1 MGDFILEAVRETR
14 VEEVVECAISVVL
27 DLGCEA
33 VEINDV
39 LCDLVVVPHGE
50 VLELVLCISNGV
62 MGTKGFLE
70 FSYKVN
76 PAVTADAV

>member
-1 MGDFILEAVRETR
+1 M
-14 VEEVVECAISVVL
+14 VECTISIVL

-33 VEINDV
+33 VEINNV
-39 LCDLVVVPHGE
+39 PCDLMVVPHGE
-50 VLELVLCISNGV
+50 VLELVLCISNRV

-76 PAVTADAV
+76 PAVHPAWLLSQSSGI

>member
-1 MGDFILEAVRETR
+1 MVREAG
-14 VEEVVECAISVVL
+14 VEEAAECAISIVP

-33 VEINDV
+33 VEIDDV
-39 LCDLVVVPHGE
+39 SHNQMVVPHGE

-76 PAVTADAV
+76 PAVHPAWLLSQSSRI